1 MCYKIVLV
9 TLQIFRESMHNIIGF
24 FLYMY
29 TLHCQKQRQKTRYI
43 KGAWDYKIKNINY
56 LSRNKSKNYI
66 GFIIDKRK

>member
-1 MCYKIVLV
+1 
-9 TLQIFRESMHNIIGF
+9 MHNIIGF
-24 FLYMY
+24 FLYMN